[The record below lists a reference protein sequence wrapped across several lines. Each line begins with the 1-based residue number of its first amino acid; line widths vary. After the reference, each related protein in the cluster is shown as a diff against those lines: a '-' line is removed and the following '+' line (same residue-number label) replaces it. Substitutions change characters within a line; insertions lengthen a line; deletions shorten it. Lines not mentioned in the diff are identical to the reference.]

1 MFIFSLNNNFKWQT
15 YYTSSNIRVSTGS
28 SSTDLIDFGYQSA
41 LQFEV
46 NSDSEVTASFMD
58 NH

>member
-1 MFIFSLNNNFKWQT
+1 M
-15 YYTSSNIRVSTGS
+15 NIWVSTGS
-28 SSTDLIDFGYQSA
+28 SGTDLIDFGYRNA

-58 NH
+58 CY